1 MKKMNTITKRFFNDF
16 NIAKQARELGV
27 PVWQAPSFLFFLM
40 GVIIIFAMTSVYMI
54 SRRYDSPEVLVSSE
68 AALVVV
74 LFTIGN
80 FIINGIEQMARVNK
94 MKSEFISIASH
105 QLKTPL
111 AEINWEI
118 ELLLSKNQQGLN
130 EKQKE
135 LITRISSSN
144 NRMARL
150 VNDLLDVARI
160 DQGKLALA
168 REKFDI
174 ADLIEKVVENNRI
187 IAQAN
192 NVEIKIGQPKKAIL
206 VLGDR
211 RRVGVVFD
219 NLISNA
225 IKYIKKKG
233 LVKVMIYQKGNSVI
247 VSVKD
252 NGIGIPK
259 YQQDNVFEKFFRSD
273 NVTSYQVSGTGLGL
287 YIAKN
292 IIEQSGG
299 KIWFESEQEVGSEFF
314 FSIPINSNNNN
325 SGLGDLETSL
335 PGVNKNYG

>member
-1 MKKMNTITKRFFNDF
+1 VNTITKRFFNDF

-54 SRRYDSPEVLVSSE
+54 SRRYDSPEVLVASE
-68 AALVVV
+68 TALVVV

-80 FIINGIEQMARVNK
+80 FIINSIEQMARVNK

-135 LITRISSSN
+135 LIKRVSNSN

-168 REKFDI
+168 REKIDVLDI
-174 ADLIEKVVENNRI
+174 VKKVVENNKI

-192 NVEIKIGQPKKAIL
+192 NVEIKINQSKKVPQ
-206 VLGDR
+206 VLADR
-211 RRVGVVFD
+211 RRIGVVID
-219 NLISNA
+219 NFISNA

-233 LVKVMIYQKGNSVI
+233 LVKVDVYQKGDSVV

-273 NVTSYQVSGTGLGL
+273 NVARYQVSGTGLGL

-292 IIEQSGG
+292 IVEQSGG
-299 KIWFESEQEVGSEFF
+299 KIWFKSEQEVGSEFC
-314 FSIPINSNNNN
+314 FSIPINSNNINP
-325 SGLGDLETSL
+325 GLGALKTPCSEVS
-335 PGVNKNYG
+335 